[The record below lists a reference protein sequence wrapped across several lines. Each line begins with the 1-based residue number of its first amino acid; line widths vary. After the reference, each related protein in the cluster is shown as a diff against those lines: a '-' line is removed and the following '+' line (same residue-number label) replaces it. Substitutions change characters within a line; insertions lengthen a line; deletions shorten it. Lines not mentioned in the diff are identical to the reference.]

1 MAGEVFWAEMNGYRF
16 SVNDDF
22 FARKL
27 DLGTLDWRTQDV
39 DRPGGDGRIFGRDYA
54 NPGTVI
60 ITAHS
65 TAGTAAEARENL
77 RGLAAAWRWSEH
89 RDDPGAYTYL
99 KLVLEGVEGVI
110 YGRPRKFTPELGTAG
125 YRAGGQG
132 ATLEFVPLT
141 DLIFDLN
148 GFSNNIH
155 ISILP
160 NQSLGL
166 EFPAIAPF
174 FFEGEQTQRQ
184 GQIVNDSLVPV
195 PFRVAFH
202 GPVIDP
208 AVTSTVGG
216 WEIGLETTIPYD
228 QTIIVDTLANTVTRE
243 SDGAS
248 FADTLTYQSD
258 LSARLAPGAQE
269 VVFSGRDSTNTA
281 SVDVSW
287 SDAVNG
293 F

>member
-22 FARKL
+22 FVRSL

-54 NPGTVI
+54 NPGSIV

-65 TAGTAAEARENL
+65 TADTAVEARANL
-77 RGLAAAWRWSEH
+77 RALAAAWRWSEH
-89 RDDPGAYTYL
+89 RDNPGAYTSL
-99 KLVLEGVEGVI
+99 NLVLEDVEGVV
-110 YGRPRKFTPELGTAG
+110 YGRPRKFTPELGAGG

-132 ATLEFVPLT
+132 ATLEFVPLI
-141 DLIFDLN
+141 DLVFESTTRN
-148 GFSNNIH
+148 VH

-174 FFEGEQTQRQ
+174 YFEGEQTQRQ

-195 PFRVAFH
+195 PFKVAFH
-202 GPVIDP
+202 GPVVDP
-208 AVTSTVGG
+208 SVTSTVGG
-216 WEIGLETTIPYD
+216 WEISLEMTIPSD
-228 QTIIVDTLANTVTRE
+228 QTIVVDTLANTVTRQ
-243 SDGAS
+243 SDGVS
-248 FADTLTYQSD
+248 FASALTYQSD

-269 VVFSGRDSTNTA
+269 VVFAGRDSTNTA

-287 SDAVNG
+287 SDAVTG
-293 F
+293 Y